1 MKQILFIS
9 FLLVTVC
16 CFAQDSTSTPL
27 PQSRQLPSMAE
38 EISNLTRRPLGLGTL
53 KFENF
58 IMYTVEDRGKRRAGK
73 IYYSGEH
80 EAVVWLEDLNRDK
93 NLFFRA
99 TLSSPIITVTPST
112 NQGAELS
119 VEMMTAL
126 GYTSSTPPSIEFL
139 IEPEHSLE
147 TIASSECKP
156 ALASINDISHVMW
169 VADSKS
175 FKKTERRM
183 LQRGLG
189 LIFKN
194 QTRTPALTTAIV
206 NESWIPLGF
215 NFEGYKFRVLS
226 WGLDG
231 DFTLEQ
237 DEMMIN
243 ILGLDLIQVAKKYI
257 EDLEKKD
264 LEEKEEEVTD

>member
-9 FLLVTVC
+9 FLLFTVSY
-16 CFAQDSTSTPL
+16 FAQDSTSTPH
-27 PQSRQLPSMAE
+27 PQSRLLPSMAE
-38 EISNLTRRPLGLGTL
+38 EIANLTRRPLGIGTL

-58 IMYTVEDRGKRRAGK
+58 IMYTVEDRGKHRAGK

-99 TLSSPIITVTPST
+99 TQSSPVITVTPST

-119 VEMMTAL
+119 AEMMIAL
-126 GYTSSTPPSIEFL
+126 GYTSSTPPSIAFL
-139 IEPEHSLE
+139 IESEHSLE

-169 VADSKS
+169 VTDSKS
-175 FKKTERRM
+175 FKKTKRRV

-226 WGLDG
+226 WELDG

-237 DEMMIN
+237 DKIMIN
-243 ILGLDLIQVAKKYI
+243 ILGLDLIQVAKNYI

-264 LEEKEEEVTD
+264 HEEKELTD